1 MKATTGGS
9 ECPELNDMTAFN
21 VGKRGWGGMVSLK
34 SLFFFLQQQTKL
46 ESVIH
51 PSWNSN
57 NLLVLIGTL
66 RKQFSKNSELLEP

>member
-9 ECPELNDMTAFN
+9 ECHELNYMTAFN
-21 VGKRGWGGMVSLK
+21 VGKKGWGGVVSLK
-34 SLFFFLQQQTKL
+34 SLSFLKQQNKL

-51 PSWNSN
+51 SSWNSN
-57 NLLVLIGTL
+57 NLVLISTL

>member
-9 ECPELNDMTAFN
+9 ECPELNYMTDFN
-21 VGKRGWGGMVSLK
+21 VGKGLGRDGVLEVT
-34 SLFFFLQQQTKL
+34 FFFLQQQTKL

-51 PSWNSN
+51 SSWNSN
-57 NLLVLIGTL
+57 NLLVLISTL